1 MSGKGLSC
9 PWLAQCSEVKKK
21 IKKRKRVRCYDSD
34 VSSYSSQERLWGAPD
49 AVMMF

>member
-9 PWLAQCSEVKKK
+9 PWLAQCSEVEKKFFK
-21 IKKRKRVRCYDSD
+21 GRVRCYDSD